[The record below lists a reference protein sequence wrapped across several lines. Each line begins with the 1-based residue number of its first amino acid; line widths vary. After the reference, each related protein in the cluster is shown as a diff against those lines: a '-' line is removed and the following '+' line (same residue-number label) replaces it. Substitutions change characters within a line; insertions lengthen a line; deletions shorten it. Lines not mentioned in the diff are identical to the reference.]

1 MENTKTEIRR
11 GEIYLA
17 DLSPVIGSEQGGER
31 PVLILQ
37 NDVGNRFSPTTIVA
51 AITGREK
58 VQMPTHVFIPC
69 DELPKASVVLLEQ
82 IRTIDKCRL
91 KRYVGRTDKTVMLK
105 IDHALAISLG
115 INYLLE
121 IKGEYKYEGSANQTD
136 IEIRG
141 NR

>member
-1 MENTKTEIRR
+1 
-11 GEIYLA
+11 
-17 DLSPVIGSEQGGER
+17 
-31 PVLILQ
+31 
-37 NDVGNRFSPTTIVA
+37 
-51 AITGREK
+51 
-58 VQMPTHVFIPC
+58 MPTHVFMPC

-91 KRYVGRTDKTVMLK
+91 KLYVGRADKTVMLK